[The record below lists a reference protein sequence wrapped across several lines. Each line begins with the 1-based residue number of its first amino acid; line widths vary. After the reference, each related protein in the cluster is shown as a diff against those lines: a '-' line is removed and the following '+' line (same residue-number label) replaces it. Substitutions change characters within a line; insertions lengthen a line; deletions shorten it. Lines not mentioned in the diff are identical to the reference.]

1 MKEIKTNGIY
11 YLEPL
16 SGTREWYWGS
26 DYTHGDLYE
35 AEKLFYMNHP
45 VKSNRLIFVHYPDG
59 NMVEPVEAKEG
70 CYFGS
75 PIFYN
80 GKIKFIRVNFPKG
93 IIEIL
98 QYEDAKNKVSRV
110 ALIPL
115 SEVADC
121 YNLLLHIKPLMLTR
135 QPGDHMFQIIWP
147 EKVAFEVGATE
158 SFCGRVDDKLYF
170 SAWYEDPD
178 YREEIIIRK
187 FPSGQIIERIS
198 GSVMDMPDNQFWKLI

>member
-59 NMVEPVEAKEG
+59 NMVEPVEARKG

-75 PIFYN
+75 PP
-80 GKIKFIRVNFPKG
+80 FITVN
-93 IIEIL
+93 
-98 QYEDAKNKVSRV
+98 
-110 ALIPL
+110 
-115 SEVADC
+115 
-121 YNLLLHIKPLMLTR
+121 
-135 QPGDHMFQIIWP
+135 
-147 EKVAFEVGATE
+147 
-158 SFCGRVDDKLYF
+158 
-170 SAWYEDPD
+170 
-178 YREEIIIRK
+178 
-187 FPSGQIIERIS
+187 
-198 GSVMDMPDNQFWKLI
+198 